1 MSSLKRRMKETVLK
15 AAYPVAVRI
24 PPTVGPAKVRR
35 LNARMR
41 VSKALRLIRQKQDY
55 AKAEAIAQ
63 PLIGTPAEAGAWHVR
78 AVAKQKQADL
88 TGALEDIRKA
98 IELDPTDLDAQL
110 VHFRLA
116 GQTQRTA
123 EQREVLERLAVRPPR
138 HGGEVRKTLDAL
150 AEGEDADLVAQY
162 DKVLQG
168 SAVSYEPERVRELE
182 EQLRLIQLYRSDQD
196 AYRKRIEQINK
207 ERERPVHIVTRALFT
222 LKQWQELARYLE
234 ENTAGTP
241 TEDGRPL
248 SLRQLRTAARKA
260 QGAGYLG
267 AAMSLAKRVLI
278 DEPDDEK
285 MNEIVAGASDQLAI
299 VANGW
304 PELAPAADKTD
315 HQPRDRSVLSV
326 LAQSLPMTSGGYA
339 TRSHGIL
346 SSLHRRGWD
355 VRAVTR
361 LGFPF
366 DWWRGIG
373 ERTVNRVDVV
383 DEIEYHRLY
392 EDGVTQYPKH
402 PLDSF
407 TEKFA
412 DGIASVAREHG
423 ASLIHASSFY
433 FNGLAGARA
442 ARRLG
447 IPFIYEMRGLEDL
460 MKVSRS
466 DTFAQ
471 TERYQF
477 LTAIE
482 NAACRDADVVF
493 VITEALRREMIDR
506 GIPAE
511 RLKVL
516 PNGVH
521 VDRFAPRERD
531 AELAA
536 ELGVTDK
543 TVIGYAGGLVDY
555 EGLDLL
561 LEATAALKQK
571 RSDFH
576 VLIVGDGHHEHVL
589 RGMAEELRL
598 GDVVTFTGRVP
609 HAEIGRYI
617 SLFDIAPFPRLPLPV
632 CELISPIKP
641 FESMAMGKAV
651 VSSSVAA
658 LTEIVDDGKTGL
670 VFEKGSSEAFA
681 AVLGKLLDSPELRA
695 ELGKA
700 AREWVLAERDWS
712 QITSIVEET
721 YHELL
726 DRKTGQA

>member
-1 MSSLKRRMKETVLK
+1 MKETVLK

-24 PPTVGPAKVRR
+24 PPTVGPAKVRK

-41 VSKALRLIRQKQDY
+41 VSKALRLIRQKEDF
-55 AKAEAIAQ
+55 AKAEAVAQ
-63 PLIGTPAEAGAWHVR
+63 PLFGTPSEAGAWHVR
-78 AVAKQKQADL
+78 AVLKQKQADL

-98 IELDPTDLDAQL
+98 GELDPKDLDIKL
-110 VHFRLA
+110 VHLQLA

-123 EQREVLERLAVRPPR
+123 EQREILEQLAARTPR

-150 AEGEDADLVAQY
+150 AESEDAELVARY
-162 DKVLQG
+162 DKVLQA
-168 SAVSYEPERVRELE
+168 SSVSYEPERVRELE
-182 EQLRLIQLYRSDQD
+182 EQLRLIQLFRTDRK
-196 AYRKRIEQINK
+196 AYDEHVARITA
-207 ERERPVHIVTRALFT
+207 ERERPVHIVARALFT
-222 LKQWQELARYLE
+222 LQQWQELAAYLE

-241 TEDGRPL
+241 SEDGRPL
-248 SLRQLRTAARKA
+248 TLRQLRKAARKA
-260 QGAGYLG
+260 QGSGHLA

-278 DEPDDEK
+278 DEPGDEK
-285 MNEIVAGASDQLAI
+285 MNEMVASCSDQLAI

-304 PELAPAADKTD
+304 PELAPAPEKTD
-315 HQPRDRSVLSV
+315 HQPRKGAVLSV

-346 SSLHRRGWD
+346 SSLHQRGWD

-392 EDGVTQYPKH
+392 DEGVTHYPKH
-402 PLDSF
+402 PLEKF
-407 TEKFA
+407 TERFTQ
-412 DGIASVAREHG
+412 GLVSLARDHG

-442 ARRLG
+442 ARQLG

-460 MKVSRS
+460 MKVSR
-466 DTFAQ
+466 DEGFAE
-471 TERYQF
+471 TERYKF
-477 LTAIE
+477 LTSIE

-506 GIPAE
+506 GVPEE
-511 RLKVL
+511 RLRVL

-521 VDRFAPRERD
+521 ASRFAPRERD
-531 AELAA
+531 TELAA
-536 ELGVTDK
+536 QLGVTDK

-561 LEATAALKQK
+561 LQATAALKQK

-576 VLIVGDGHHEHVL
+576 VVIVGDGHHEHVL
-589 RGMAEELRL
+589 RGMADELRL

-609 HAEIGRYI
+609 HAEVGRYI

-670 VFEKGSSEAFA
+670 VFEKGSAEAFA

-700 AREWVLAERDWS
+700 AREWVLAERDWA
-712 QITSIVEET
+712 QITTIVDET

-726 DRKTGQA
+726 DRKAGKAE